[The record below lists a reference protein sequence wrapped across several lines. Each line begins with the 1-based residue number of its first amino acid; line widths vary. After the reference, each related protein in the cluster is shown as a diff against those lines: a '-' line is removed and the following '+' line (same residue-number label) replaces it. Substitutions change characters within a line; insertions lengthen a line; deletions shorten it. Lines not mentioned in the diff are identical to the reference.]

1 MTHDCCY
8 FSPSNMPYVQH
19 FSYEIDDD
27 YTALY
32 KGMPAELL
40 PVAMFTCMYPSHD
53 NSRHLGRCVVV

>member
-1 MTHDCCY
+1 
-8 FSPSNMPYVQH
+8 MPYVQH

-40 PVAMFTCMYPSHD
+40 PVAMFTCMYLSHD
-53 NSRHLGRCVVV
+53 NSRHLGICVVV